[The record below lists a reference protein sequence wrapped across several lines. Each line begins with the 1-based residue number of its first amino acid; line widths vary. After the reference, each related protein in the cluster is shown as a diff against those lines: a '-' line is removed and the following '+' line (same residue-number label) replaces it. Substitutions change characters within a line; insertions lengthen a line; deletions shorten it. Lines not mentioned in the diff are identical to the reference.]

1 MYGYTSANYPTIVIS
16 RFQISTSNSVERSSP
31 GTNRL
36 KVRDQTAKGWPGN
49 AVCAAWRD
57 SAKAGVKMFTI
68 RKGHW
73 EVSRVKRILSVT
85 ALTGIVIAS
94 SLSAAGAQD
103 ATPAPLSTDP
113 SLCTIEPTTV
123 EALQAMYGTPAA
135 AGAGEAN
142 SLAESGTPEVD
153 VLPTGTPADEALT
166 AEITA
171 AIQRQ
176 FACNNSGN
184 LLASLAGISE
194 HFISTEIGNAVFDE
208 DLVAALEASPVPVP
222 ADQQVQLLAV
232 RDVTLYED
240 GRAGALIDYTIP
252 NNPEGING
260 LETDLFIFV
269 NEGGVWLLDDSFENL
284 EGTYGPDATPAA

>member
-1 MYGYTSANYPTIVIS
+1 MHCHA
-16 RFQISTSNSVERSSP
+16 RKA
-31 GTNRL
+31 
-36 KVRDQTAKGWPGN
+36 KVPP
-49 AVCAAWRD
+49 
-57 SAKAGVKMFTI
+57 KAGANMFYI
-68 RKGHW
+68 EKGHG
-73 EVSRVKRILSVT
+73 EVSRLRRVLSVA
-85 ALTGIVIAS
+85 ALTGIVVTGGFSTAN
-94 SLSAAGAQD
+94 AQD
-103 ATPAPLSTDP
+103 ATPAAMLSTDP

-123 EALQAMYGTPAA
+123 EALQALYGTPAA

-171 AIQRQ
+171 AVQRQ

-184 LLASLAGISE
+184 LLASLAGISD

-208 DLVAALEASPVPVP
+208 DLVAALEASPVAVP

-260 LETDLFIFV
+260 AETDLFIFV
-269 NEGGVWLLDDSFENL
+269 NEGGIWLLDDSFENL
-284 EGTYGPDATPAA
+284 EGTYGPAATPAA